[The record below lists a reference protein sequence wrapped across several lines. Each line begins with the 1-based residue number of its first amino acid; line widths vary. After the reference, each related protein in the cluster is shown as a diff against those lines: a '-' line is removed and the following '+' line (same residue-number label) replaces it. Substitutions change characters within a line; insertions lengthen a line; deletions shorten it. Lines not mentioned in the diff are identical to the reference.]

1 MGELERELELARE
14 ILSKNPPSTS
24 TSAAAAAPPTLPIG
38 VGLLPFILPLDSA
51 LPVLQKYAPAV
62 VWLFAAKTLDDYAA
76 WTRRLKAALPHTS
89 VWVQVG
95 SASAALHVA
104 QGQAGG
110 EGAAD
115 ADADASAARPD
126 ALVIQ
131 GSDAGGHGFSHGA
144 SIVSLLPET
153 VDVLSSSPSHGPS
166 NMMIPLLAAGGIA
179 DARGAAAAFA
189 LGASGVVLGTRF
201 LAARDGANSTVR
213 STLFDNVRGPNVW
226 PAAYDGR
233 GLVTR
238 SYEDFV
244 GGGVA
249 IEEVRRRHDEAAKQE
264 DRGFKGES
272 ESGSGSASASASASG
287 RGRANVWAGAS
298 VGLVNEVQDAKDIVA
313 EVRDGVA
320 RVLADADARA
330 RL

>member
-1 MGELERELELARE
+1 
-14 ILSKNPPSTS
+14 
-24 TSAAAAAPPTLPIG
+24 

-201 LAARDGANSTVR
+201 LAARETTVPHEAYRDSVLAARDGANSTVR

-244 GGGVA
+244 GGGIA